1 MSYDNLKYRKRF
13 ATSVNTTVLN
23 GFYELAKKLRIN
35 KSNLVDEA
43 LIDLMQKYDIDTTEM
58 EKDVEENSRY

>member
-13 ATSVNTTVLN
+13 ATSVNTKVLEE
-23 GFYELAKKLRIN
+23 FYKLAKNLRIN

-43 LIDLMQKYDIDTTEM
+43 LIDLMKKYNIDTKAIE
-58 EKDVEENSRY
+58 EDVEENARY